1 MSAAFAPSRKEA
13 RCVIITVPKSPPS
26 KRKLS
31 RCSGDE
37 RTWRMP
43 TECSSVRMGGWDR
56 EGVGATEGITEVIQ
70 IGYQSKAVQ
79 YCACMRLA
87 AWWGDSIRRD
97 SLGAGGWG
105 GPSKCAVRPSGS
117 RIIRCDAPA
126 PRTITR
132 CSVTSCW
139 AGWSKGAFTPDEPD
153 DLHRAHGGCHCARR
167 PPTTCS
173 RTLTGQKP

>member
-1 MSAAFAPSRKEA
+1 MRPFP
-13 RCVIITVPKSPPS
+13 TSPTPN
-26 KRKLS
+26 
-31 RCSGDE
+31 G
-37 RTWRMP
+37 MP

-117 RIIRCDAPA
+117 GIIRCDAPA

-139 AGWSKGAFTPDEPD
+139 AWCPFWRFHS
-153 DLHRAHGGCHCARR
+153 RRARR
-167 PPTTCS
+167 PAWCIRELSLREEVNDDPLKDAHW
-173 RTLTGQKP
+173 RETLVYTPGGCRGGRSDFKADSVRSTGRN